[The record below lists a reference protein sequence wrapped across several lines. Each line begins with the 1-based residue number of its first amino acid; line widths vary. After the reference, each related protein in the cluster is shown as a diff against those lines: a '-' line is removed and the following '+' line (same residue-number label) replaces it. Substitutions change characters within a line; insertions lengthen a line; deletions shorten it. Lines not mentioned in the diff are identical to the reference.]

1 MRLHHLGF
9 VVPDIHDALSRFAR
23 SLGAISDGRIWEDP
37 HQSVKVAF
45 LTTQPNDAQVEL
57 VQPIGD
63 NSPVARFLR
72 EKGGGLHHACYE
84 VDNLE
89 DQIVMMRSAG
99 GILAR
104 RPKPAVAFD
113 GRRIAWIL
121 TSDKFLIE
129 LLERSARAVL

>member
-9 VVPDIHDALSRFAR
+9 VVPDIRDALDRFAR
-23 SLGAISDGRIWEDP
+23 SLGATSDGRIWEDP
-37 HQSVKVAF
+37 HQSVKVSF

-104 RPKPAVAFD
+104 KPKPAVAFD

-129 LLERSARAVL
+129 LLERSARVVL

>member
-9 VVPDIHDALSRFAR
+9 VVPDICDALDRFAR
-23 SLGAISDGRIWEDP
+23 ALGATSDGRIWEDP
-37 HQSVKVAF
+37 HQSVKVSF
-45 LTTQPNDAQVEL
+45 LTTQPNGPQVEL

-63 NSPVARFLR
+63 SSPVARFLR

-89 DQIVMMRSAG
+89 DQIVKMRSAG

-104 RPKPAVAFD
+104 KPKPAVAFD